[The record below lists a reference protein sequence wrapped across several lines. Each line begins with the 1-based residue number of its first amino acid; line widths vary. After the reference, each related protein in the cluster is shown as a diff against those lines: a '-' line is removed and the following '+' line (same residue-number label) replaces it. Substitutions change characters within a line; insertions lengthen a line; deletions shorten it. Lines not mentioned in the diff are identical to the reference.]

1 MMLGE
6 RRGRFIISEGT
17 LPASSDNEV
26 LFRVFT
32 AGKTP
37 VQIEFVQYY
46 GGDEGEFAQLVLIP
60 PNVMATG
67 LSPDDTAGTIA
78 ICSMGYLQGNFAI
91 ENGAAALGCDN
102 GGRGNPRL
110 TAFVLPP
117 FSSIAIMQNTANTAA
132 WHCTIGGYELES

>member
-17 LPASSDNEV
+17 IPASSDNEV

-46 GGDEGEFAQLVLIP
+46 GGDEGEFAQLV
-60 PNVMATG
+60 
-67 LSPDDTAGTIA
+67 
-78 ICSMGYLQGNFAI
+78 
-91 ENGAAALGCDN
+91 
-102 GGRGNPRL
+102 
-110 TAFVLPP
+110 
-117 FSSIAIMQNTANTAA
+117 
-132 WHCTIGGYELES
+132 